1 MTISTTTSR
10 WEGVGN
16 GSTTV
21 FPYNNKIFDATDLRV
36 YLDGVLQTLTTHYTV
51 SGAGSEGGGNV
62 TFVSA
67 PASAV
72 SVVIVRAVA
81 NTQLIDYPAT
91 GAFPSVA
98 TENGL
103 DRRTIISQQHAG
115 TLARSIQYLE
125 SDANL
130 PSGILPT
137 LSTLKGRYLKF
148 NASTGAPEAGVF
160 DSGTTSRVVDQF
172 AGDGAMTSFT
182 LSAGVGVA
190 GTTIDI
196 YVSGVHQSPSTYTVL
211 GATLTFTEAPPAP
224 ASGVATNIVAVI
236 SETVPI
242 GETQADLVSYTPEGT
257 GAVTRTTQ
265 DRLRDQAMAEDF
277 GTLQQAVD
285 TGRTVNFGP
294 GTYTGSVSM
303 PASMA
308 LEADAT
314 ADLTGLTFTGALRKG
329 NRFTFGGDYEPTLG
343 QLGHPA
349 PNKGNSWQ
357 NALQVTRG
365 TQTAPDSTNLYARTA
380 AYIEM
385 HTSKV
390 HSVDQ
395 SSWGNPYMTPA
406 LTVENQAHTTFQG
419 ALAGAAF
426 RAYSTEVPAGA
437 TPPLASL
444 VGIYAIGQ
452 TNTGAGNNNHSVWG
466 ANFIAAE
473 TTGNGANGCVGI
485 EVDLVHLNGSTS
497 GAGPS
502 PGNNYTGYWA
512 QSDAQGVYSTA
523 AFYSSRTA
531 ASLGWNYH
539 FYSMTAARNW
549 AIYLVN
555 PSTVTAASGIHIE
568 TAAAAG
574 TALEAS
580 TAGYNTTSGNGPNV
594 MSLKSQASG
603 VSQTQMVVTSNASNP
618 VNIRVG
624 GGLET
629 VLVGAADSGGAG
641 FRMLRVAN

>member
-1 MTISTTTSR
+1 MTVPTTFVAVT
-10 WEGVGN
+10 
-16 GSTTV
+16 
-21 FPYNNKIFDATDLRV
+21 Y
-36 YLDGVLQTLTTHYTV
+36 
-51 SGAGSEGGGNV
+51 SGAGTTGPFSVPYQFAQDSFLRVRKTNTSGTITTLALGTDYTVTGAGLPGGGDV
-62 TFVSA
+62 TLTVALASGEVLEIDLGGALLTQSADYVNGGFVDYETLEDALDS
-67 PASAV
+67 
-72 SVVIVRAVA
+72 RALA
-81 NTQLIDYPAT
+81 DQWLQQQINRSLRFTN
-91 GAFPSVA
+91 GAITDLPSV
-98 TENGL
+98 
-103 DRRTIISQQHAG
+103 D
-115 TLARSIQYLE
+115 
-125 SDANL
+125 D
-130 PSGILPT
+130 
-137 LSTLKGRYLKF
+137 LKGRYLKF
-148 NASTGAPEAGVF
+148 NSLTGAPEAGVF
-160 DSGTTSRVVDQF
+160 ETGTSGRVDYTF
-172 AGDGAMTSFT
+172 SGDGATVAFS
-182 LSAGVGVA
+182 LISAVIA
-190 GTTIDI
+190 ASIIDV
-196 YVSGVHQSPSTYTVL
+196 YVSGIHQEPTSYSAV
-211 GATLTFTEAPPAP
+211 GSTLTFTEAPPT
-224 ASGVATNIVAVI
+224 GTGNIFITV
-236 SETVPI
+236 SETLPVGYTI
-242 GETQADLVSYTPEGT
+242 ADQVDYTQVGT
-257 GAVTRTTQ
+257 GAVARTVQ
-265 DRLRDQAMAEDF
+265 DRLREKVSIEDF

-285 TGRTVNFGP
+285 TNRTVYFGP
-294 GTYTGSVSM
+294 GTYTGSVTL

-314 ADLTGLTFTGALRKG
+314 ADLTGLTFTGSLRKG

-390 HSVDQ
+390 HSASQ

-437 TPPLASL
+437 TAPLASL

-452 TNTGAGNNNHSVWG
+452 TNAGAGNDNYSVWG

-473 TTGNGANGCVGI
+473 TTGNAAGGCVGI
-485 EVDLVHLNGSTS
+485 EVDLVHSNGATS
-497 GAGPS
+497 GVGPS

-512 QSDAQGVYSTA
+512 QSDAQGAYSTA

-531 ASLGWNYH
+531 SSLGWNYH
-539 FYSMTAARNW
+539 FYSTTAARNW

-555 PSTVTAASGIHIE
+555 PSAVTAASGVHIQ

-641 FRMLRVAN
+641 YRMLRVAN